1 MALALIIYFEGEV
14 SSLISIIQGN
24 ILYHESITS
33 MVKKPI
39 NWFNQQFAVKLADKF
54 NHVFFIDK
62 CRITNRFSSHA
73 TTCWEFTRTQ

>member
-54 NHVFFIDK
+54 NHVFFY
-62 CRITNRFSSHA
+62 
-73 TTCWEFTRTQ
+73 Q